1 MAYFLKQTKQGDR
14 IYLQISETTY
24 NNVTKKSSNRVYQKL
39 GYLDALISE
48 EMPDP
53 IAFYKAKIVKM
64 NKKLEQQKA
73 EESILKIA
81 EDPTRNIGYFL
92 VKALVNTLKLS
103 DEMELMNRV
112 HDYNFNMAAFVEAL
126 TYSRI
131 VEPCSKLKTYTDI
144 FPYLYEKYDLS
155 LDQIYSG
162 LDFVGSRY
170 SQFIEILNYRI
181 NKTFSRDTKYTYFD
195 CTNYYFEIDLE
206 KDDKQKGP
214 SKENRHDPII
224 GQALLLDGEGIPL
237 GMKMYAGNKSEK
249 PMLKKLIDE
258 IKRTHN
264 LSGKTVHVADKG
276 LNSGENIHQ
285 TLKDGNGYIY
295 SQSVMQ
301 LDEKERKWVLSPY
314 DYEDVKDNSGN
325 LLYRIKACVDNFP
338 IWINT
343 EDGKKERV
351 LLKQK
356 RVVTFNPSLA
366 EKERI
371 EINKQIDKAINL
383 SHSQAKKEEYG
394 DSSKYVK
401 FVDSDGNKADI
412 IINEDKIKKDLELAG
427 YNLLVTSELKMSKRE
442 VYRVYHNLWKIED
455 TFRVLK
461 SELDARPVYLQNK
474 ERIYGHF
481 LICYYGV
488 TLLRLL
494 ETKIFK
500 DTFNIYDIINL
511 IRNLKILK
519 GKDKN
524 TNLSKATKNINT
536 LTQKYDFNIDN
547 FYLTDNDVDKLFK
560 YKYRL
565 KK

>member
-285 TLKDGNGYIY
+285 TLKDRK
-295 SQSVMQ
+295 SV
-301 LDEKERKWVLSPY
+301 V
-314 DYEDVKDNSGN
+314 
-325 LLYRIKACVDNFP
+325 
-338 IWINT
+338 
-343 EDGKKERV
+343 
-351 LLKQK
+351 
-356 RVVTFNPSLA
+356 
-366 EKERI
+366 
-371 EINKQIDKAINL
+371 
-383 SHSQAKKEEYG
+383 
-394 DSSKYVK
+394 
-401 FVDSDGNKADI
+401 
-412 IINEDKIKKDLELAG
+412 
-427 YNLLVTSELKMSKRE
+427 
-442 VYRVYHNLWKIED
+442 
-455 TFRVLK
+455 
-461 SELDARPVYLQNK
+461 
-474 ERIYGHF
+474 
-481 LICYYGV
+481 
-488 TLLRLL
+488 
-494 ETKIFK
+494 
-500 DTFNIYDIINL
+500 
-511 IRNLKILK
+511 
-519 GKDKN
+519 
-524 TNLSKATKNINT
+524 
-536 LTQKYDFNIDN
+536 
-547 FYLTDNDVDKLFK
+547 
-560 YKYRL
+560 
-565 KK
+565 